1 MLNQHSILET
11 KYLRWLR
18 RFITPKEMPDTII
31 EQQQATQLMFFLFMA
46 FTATGFNL
54 LMSMLIASVTSFTW
68 LGFIAS
74 TILYV
79 TSYKLYYKSTAV
91 ITTLTALSLPFILF
105 ILTPEDL
112 TITTIIFL
120 LVIALFV
127 SSQFL
132 SLQANLQVSI
142 LLTISVF
149 FLNTVT
155 NSASSLS
162 FASIFV
168 PVMIIIFLGLLNA
181 FGRRQLMLV
190 VQRNES
196 PHSSE
201 FFSQSIELIPMAVI
215 IQVDNAIVAVNSTAT
230 RLIGI
235 ENEALAGRTVT
246 DFISIGSS
254 TNYTIDHEAEN
265 LTIHY
270 DDELIQEG
278 IASTC
283 KVTVTA
289 RSIKYAGK
297 LATLMILYPKNLSKD
312 SHINA
317 QSIAVSSENSDKI
330 EMQVDTEIQTVQQGV
345 ISELGLLAF
354 DSDNPHQ
361 FMEQVTVLCGQVI
374 TQGFFAIFEHNTKDN
389 HLRCVSLSEKVTA
402 FQVGEIIEDDCLQ
415 SLIAY
420 TLHKEEFVIS
430 EDLANETRFTPHS
443 VINQEQYTSAIGLV
457 IMSNNNNPYGVLS
470 FYSQSTYHFTPND
483 IYFLQSVANLS
494 GNFIERNRA
503 QAAEREQAEF
513 IRALGEATAVI
524 NSRLE
529 LPEVLGKII
538 AYLQDVVPQTEQISI
553 MLRDEDTTLFYH
565 YSTWGFK
572 DDIPEASSRYAFS
585 IEDFPILHHMVLTRQ
600 PVNIVDTD
608 EDSRW
613 IKQDIALKTRAF
625 LSTPIILDEDVIGFI
640 NLHAYTVSAFSE
652 HNMTRLKV
660 FADTVS
666 TAIVNAQK
674 QEDLERKVQQRT
686 LELEQQSEQLSTI
699 LSASGDGIFYAENFQ
714 IVFVNNALCTMT
726 GYSVEE
732 LMDQQTTIFRP
743 DDAVPKTHKLQSAL
757 VTANFGEPWRDTI
770 RLRRK
775 DGTAF
780 DAGLTI
786 TRVESSN
793 EDIIRAV
800 TIVRD
805 ISKERELEELK
816 KTFIAA
822 AAHDLR
828 SPISSL
834 KMRMHMIKRQPEKID
849 YHMERLDYIIERM
862 NRLVNDLLDAHG
874 RIVLRPQNIILQE
887 MLDQVVD
894 ILSAESEEK
903 GVQFGYES
911 LPDPIIILAD
921 KHRLEQVFYNL
932 ITNAINYTD
941 SGGTIT
947 VAYEVDTSTQTV
959 IVDIRDTGLGIP
971 DDEQENIFLPFY
983 RAKEN
988 DRKGNG
994 LGLSITREIVNLHK
1008 GNIQIYSKV
1017 GKGSVFSVTLPLFPI
1032 E

>member
-1 MLNQHSILET
+1 MVTQQSILQT

-31 EQQQATQLMFFLFMA
+31 EQQQAMQLMFFLFMA

-54 LMSMLIASVTSFTW
+54 LMAILIAGVTSFTW

-74 TILYV
+74 TILYIS
-79 TSYKLYYKSTAV
+79 SYKLHYKSTAV
-91 ITTLTALSLPFILF
+91 ITTLTALTLPFILF
-105 ILTPEDL
+105 IVTPDDL
-112 TITTIIFL
+112 TIVTIMFL

-155 NSASSLS
+155 SSASSLS

-181 FGRRQLMLV
+181 FGRRQLMLI

-196 PHSSE
+196 PQSSE
-201 FFSQSIELIPMAVI
+201 FFTNSIELIPMAVI
-215 IQVDNAIVAVNSTAT
+215 IQVDKSIVVVNRTAT

-235 ENEALAGRTVT
+235 ENEALVGRTVT
-246 DFISIGSS
+246 DFISISS
-254 TNYTIDHEAEN
+254 SKNYTIDHEAEN

-297 LATLMILYPKNLSKD
+297 LATLMILYPKDLSKD
-312 SHINA
+312 SHINT
-317 QSIAVSSENSDKI
+317 QSISVPDENSDAQDR
-330 EMQVDTEIQTVQQGV
+330 MQTRAVQQGV
-345 ISELGLLAF
+345 VAELGLLAF
-354 DSDNPHQ
+354 NSNDQ
-361 FMEQVTVLCGQVI
+361 YQLMQEIIVLCEQVI
-374 TQGFFAIFEHNTKDN
+374 TPGFVAIFEHNSKN
-389 HLRCVSLSEKVTA
+389 KQLLCVNLSEKATA
-402 FQVGEIIEDDCLQ
+402 FQVGEVIEDDYLQ
-415 SLIAY
+415 SLLAY
-420 TLHKEEFVIS
+420 TLHTGDFVIS
-430 EDLANETRFTPHS
+430 EDLADETRFKALP
-443 VINQEQYTSAIGLV
+443 VISQTQHASAIGVV
-457 IMSNNNNPYGVLS
+457 IMGNNNIPYGVLAV
-470 FYSQSTYHFTPND
+470 YSQSTHHFPPD
-483 IYFLQSVANLS
+483 EIYFLQSIANVS
-494 GNFIERNRA
+494 ANFIERNRA
-503 QAAEREQAEF
+503 QTAEREQAEF
-513 IRALGEATAVI
+513 TRALGEATAAI
-524 NSRLE
+524 NLRLE

-538 AYLQDVVPQTEQISI
+538 TYLQDVVPQTEQASI
-553 MLRDEDTTLFYH
+553 MLRDEDTELYYH
-565 YSTWGFK
+565 YITWGFAE
-572 DDIPEASSRYAFS
+572 DTPEASSRYAFS
-585 IEDFPILHHMVLTRQ
+585 SEDFPLLKDMILTLQ
-600 PVNIVDTD
+600 PVNIADTSRD
-608 EDSRW
+608 TRW
-613 IKQDIALKTRAF
+613 IMRDTVSKTR
-625 LSTPIILDEDVIGFI
+625 SYMGTPIILDGDVIGFI
-640 NLHAYTVSAFSE
+640 SLHAFTESAFSE
-652 HNMTRLKV
+652 RDMSRLKT
-660 FADTVS
+660 FAETAS
-666 TAIVNAQK
+666 TAIGNAQK
-674 QEDLERKVQQRT
+674 QEGLEQKVQQRT
-686 LELEQQSEQLSTI
+686 VELNQQSEQLSTI

-714 IVFVNNALCTMT
+714 IAFVNEALCTMT
-726 GYSVEE
+726 GYSLQE
-732 LMDQQTTIFRP
+732 LIGQPTTIFRP
-743 DDAVPKTHKLQSAL
+743 DDAVPNTHKLQSAL

-775 DGTAF
+775 DGTVF
-780 DAGLTI
+780 EAGLTI

-834 KMRMHMIKRQPEKID
+834 KMRMHMIKHQPEKID

-887 MLDQVVD
+887 MLDLVVD
-894 ILSAESEEK
+894 ILSTESEEK
-903 GVQFGYES
+903 GVQFEYES

-947 VAYEVDTSTQTV
+947 VAYEVDTGTQTV

-1008 GNIQIYSKV
+1008 GDIQIYSKV
-1017 GKGSVFSVTLPLFPI
+1017 GKGSIFSVTLPLLSV